1 MLVASGVALAA
12 VTAARPTAP
21 RGPHRWAWVLALATL
36 GGGAGLAVGTLRL
49 EAIDAGAYRAAP
61 GSHQHV
67 RGFVAEV
74 PRRSQ
79 GEVRVVVDTPRGR
92 LLLSAPEP
100 VPELP
105 VGGGVEATGAVRH
118 AADWEAAY
126 LARHGVAS
134 VLEAPRIHPLLVARG
149 GIDSIT
155 DGIRA
160 RGEEALG
167 RGTPAPEAALLRGF
181 VLGEDD
187 RIDSRTVTEFQRSG
201 LAHLLAVSGQNVVL
215 LALLAMPILALLGVP
230 LRARLACILALIA
243 IYVPVTGA
251 GPSIQ
256 RAGVMGA
263 AGIVAALSGRPAS
276 RWYAM
281 ALAAAITLV
290 MNPRAAGDAGWQL
303 SFAAVAGI
311 ALWAAPL
318 RELFGVGARTNG
330 VRSAIAEGAAVTVAA
345 TLATAPLMAHHFEAV
360 SIAALPANLLALP
373 AVAPVMWL
381 GMLAAALG
389 QLPGAPVE
397 PLTWLAGLLAAYVAQ
412 VAHWFSQPG
421 WAQVD
426 VRLPGAVDLGGAY
439 ALLASAMGVVL
450 AVGRRR
456 SGLALSPARVA
467 PLAAGIAL
475 ALALL
480 LLVPGTPASP
490 APPATGLHITIL
502 DVGQGDAIALQPADG
517 EPILVD
523 GGPPGDA
530 LAEKLRAIGVD
541 DLAAA
546 IVTHDQADH
555 AGGIADLLGSFPVE
569 RLAYARASRPLLA
582 DAGAAGAARLRLAE
596 GSEIDSGSLRVQVLW
611 PPRTMLDAHGADPN
625 QLALVLLARW
635 RRFEMLLTADAEA
648 EAVPLDPGQIDVLK
662 VAHHGSEDAG
672 LARLLSRIAPGLAV
686 ISVGADNPYGHPA
699 PATLS
704 TLAEHRVPVMRTDL
718 DGDIAIDVHQ
728 KGWTV
733 D

>member
-1 MLVASGVALAA
+1 MLAA
-12 VTAARPTAP
+12 SAVTLAALTAARSTAAQGH
-21 RGPHRWAWVLALATL
+21 RRWAWVLALAAL
-36 GGGAGLAVGTLRL
+36 GGGAGLAAGTLRL

-61 GSHQHV
+61 GSRQHV
-67 RGFVAEV
+67 QGYVAEV

-79 GEVRVVVDTPRGR
+79 GEVRVTVNTPRGR

-100 VPELP
+100 VPDLP
-105 VGGGVEATGAVRH
+105 VGGGVEATGTVRP
-118 AADWEAAY
+118 AADWEADY

-134 VLEAPRIHPLLVARG
+134 VLEVPRIRPLPTARG
-149 GIDSIT
+149 GIDSLT
-155 DGIRA
+155 DAIRA
-160 RGEEALG
+160 RGEDALG

-187 RIDSRTVTEFQRSG
+187 RIDSATVTEFQRSG

-215 LALLAMPILALLGVP
+215 LALLATPILALLGVP

-318 RELFGVGARTNG
+318 RARFGAGARTNG

-389 QLPGAPVE
+389 QVPGAPVE

-421 WAQVD
+421 WAQVE
-426 VRLPGAVDLGGAY
+426 VRLPGAVDLAGAY
-439 ALLASAMGVVL
+439 ALFASAMRVFL
-450 AVGRRR
+450 AIGRRR
-456 SGLALSPARVA
+456 SGLAFSPARVA

-475 ALALL
+475 ALALF
-480 LLVPGTPASP
+480 LVVHRPPSTP
-490 APPATGLHITIL
+490 APPSAGLRVTVL
-502 DVGQGDAIALQPADG
+502 DVGQGDAIVLQPADG

-530 LAEKLRAIGVD
+530 LAEKLRAMGID

-546 IVTHDQADH
+546 VVTHDQADH
-555 AGGIADLLGSFPVE
+555 AGGIADLFGAFPVD
-569 RLAYARASRPLLA
+569 RLAYARASRALLA
-582 DAGAAGAARLRLAE
+582 DAGAAGAERLRLAE
-596 GSEIDSGSLRVQVLW
+596 GSEIDAGSLRVQVLW
-611 PPRTMLDAHGADPN
+611 PPRTVLDARAADPN

-648 EAVPLDPGQIDVLK
+648 EAVPLDPGPIDVLK

-672 LARLLSRIAPGLAV
+672 LAALLNHTAPGLAV

-704 TLAEHRVPVMRTDL
+704 TLAEHHVPVMRTDVE
-718 DGDIAIDVHQ
+718 GDISIDVTR